1 MIGALYITVRQDGGI
16 WEAGVRNYKPPPIM
30 AKKIP
35 IDDVS
40 VFPLKV
46 SLDDTIDITEE
57 GKDLKWKNG
66 KKPKP
71 LLFSA
76 RLDTDSN
83 ANTRSPTD
91 LVGQIANIRYED
103 GSWQSFDISLGGR
116 GGLGKV
122 IVSK

>member
-1 MIGALYITVRQDGGI
+1 
-16 WEAGVRNYKPPPIM
+16 M

-35 IDDVS
+35 IDNVD

-46 SLDDTIDITEE
+46 SLDDTIDITDE
-57 GKDLKWKNG
+57 GKTLNWKSG
-66 KKPKP
+66 KKP

-83 ANTRSPTD
+83 ANTRSADD
-91 LVGQIANIRYED
+91 LVGQQANVRYEN
-103 GSWQSFDISLGGR
+103 GKWQSFDISLNGR

>member
-1 MIGALYITVRQDGGI
+1 
-16 WEAGVRNYKPPPIM
+16 M

-46 SLDDTIDITEE
+46 SLDDTIDTTEE
-57 GKDLKWKNG
+57 GKDLRWKNG

-122 IVSK
+122 LVSK

>member
-1 MIGALYITVRQDGGI
+1 
-16 WEAGVRNYKPPPIM
+16 M

-46 SLDDTIDITEE
+46 SLDDAIDATEE
-57 GKDLKWKNG
+57 GKDLSWKNG
-66 KKPKP
+66 SKKPKP

-76 RLDTDSN
+76 RLDSDSN

-103 GSWQSFDISLGGR
+103 GSWQSFDISLGSR

>member
-1 MIGALYITVRQDGGI
+1 
-16 WEAGVRNYKPPPIM
+16 M

-35 IDDVS
+35 IENVN

-57 GKDLKWKNG
+57 GKTLNWRSG
-66 KKPKP
+66 KKP

-83 ANTRSPTD
+83 ANTRSADD
-91 LVGQIANIRYED
+91 LVGQQANIRYED
-103 GSWQSFDISLGGR
+103 GAFQSFEITLNGR